1 MLSIAPKIIERP
13 VRSISDGGNARLGVL
28 EQVERSL
35 KPGNRLA
42 TLMGA
47 MLGGFIP
54 LASYTIAH
62 QEAPHK
68 PVLWVLVACGLAY
81 SALTV
86 FDWARVAFRHPI
98 KALGFCGLLEGVM
111 TFSSTPWLGI
121 TALMMLIVINGI
133 ATGCNLVADRRQAR
147 SARVGN
153 VRSAAGQRTPR
164 NRMVANA

>member
-1 MLSIAPKIIERP
+1 MLTIAPKIIENP

-62 QEAPHK
+62 QEAPNT
-68 PVLWVLVACGLAY
+68 PVLWMLVACGLAY

-86 FDWARVAFRHPI
+86 FDWARVAFRHPV
-98 KALGFCGLLEGVM
+98 KAVGFCALLEGVM
-111 TFSSTPWLGI
+111 TFSSTQWLGI
-121 TALMMLIVINGI
+121 TALAMLIVINGI

-147 SARVGN
+147 STRVGV
-153 VRSAAGQRTPR
+153 VRSSASRGTPQK
-164 NRMVANA
+164 RMVANA

>member
-1 MLSIAPKIIERP
+1 MLSIAPKIIEKS

-28 EQVERSL
+28 EQVERSW

-62 QEAPHK
+62 QEAPNK

-86 FDWARVAFRHPI
+86 FDWARVAFRHPV

-111 TFSSTPWLGI
+111 TFSNTQWLGI
-121 TALMMLIVINGI
+121 TALTMLIVINGI

-147 SARVGN
+147 SARIRN
-153 VRSAAGQRTPR
+153 VQSATDRRTSR
-164 NRMVANA
+164 NRMVANV

>member
-1 MLSIAPKIIERP
+1 MLSIAPKIIEKP
-13 VRSISDGGNARLGVL
+13 VRPISDGGNTRLGVL

-62 QEAPHK
+62 QEAPNK

-111 TFSSTPWLGI
+111 TFSSTQWLGI
-121 TALMMLIVINGI
+121 AALTMLIVINGI
-133 ATGCNLVADRRQAR
+133 ATGCNLVADRRLAR
-147 SARVGN
+147 SARIGV
-153 VRSAAGQRTPR
+153 VRSAAGQRKAQE
-164 NRMVANA
+164 RMVANA

>member
-1 MLSIAPKIIERP
+1 MLSIAPKIIEKP

-62 QEAPHK
+62 QEAPDK
-68 PVLWVLVACGLAY
+68 PVLWVLVAFGLAY

-86 FDWARVAFRHPI
+86 FDWARVAFRHPV

-111 TFSSTPWLGI
+111 TFSRTQWLGI
-121 TALMMLIVINGI
+121 AALTMLIVIKGI
-133 ATGCNLVADRRQAR
+133 ATGCNLVAGRRQAR
-147 SARVGN
+147 SARIGN
-153 VRSAAGQRTPR
+153 VRSAANQRTPR
-164 NRMVANA
+164 TG

>member
-1 MLSIAPKIIERP
+1 MLSIAPKIIEKR
-13 VRSISDGGNARLGVL
+13 VRLISDGSTALLGVL
-28 EQVERSL
+28 EQVERSW

-62 QEAPHK
+62 QEAPAK

-86 FDWARVAFRHPI
+86 FDWARVAFRHPV

-111 TFSSTPWLGI
+111 TFSSTQWLGI
-121 TALMMLIVINGI
+121 AALTMLIVINGI
-133 ATGCNLVADRRQAR
+133 ATGCNLVTDRRQAR
-147 SARVGN
+147 SARIGN
-153 VRSAAGQRTPR
+153 VRSGAGRRTLQ

>member
-1 MLSIAPKIIERP
+1 MLSIAPKIIEKP
-13 VRSISDGGNARLGVL
+13 VRSSSDGGSVRLGVL

-42 TLMGA
+42 TFMGA

-54 LASYTIAH
+54 LASYTLAH
-62 QEAPHK
+62 QEAPDK

-86 FDWARVAFRHPI
+86 FDWARVAFRDPL

-111 TFSSTPWLGI
+111 TFASTQWLGI
-121 TALMMLIVINGI
+121 AALAILVMINGI

-147 SARVGN
+147 SARMGD
-153 VRSAAGQRTPR
+153 VRSMAGQRTPQK
-164 NRMVANA
+164 RMVANG

>member
-1 MLSIAPKIIERP
+1 MLSIAPKIIENP

-35 KPGNRLA
+35 QPGNRLA

-47 MLGGFIP
+47 ILGGFIP

-62 QEAPHK
+62 QEAPNK

-86 FDWARVAFRHPI
+86 FDWARVAFRHPV

-111 TFSSTPWLGI
+111 TFSSTQWLAI
-121 TALMMLIVINGI
+121 AALTMLIVINGI

-147 SARVGN
+147 SARIGD
-153 VRSAAGQRTPR
+153 VRRMAGARTDQK
-164 NRMVANA
+164 RMVANA

>member
-1 MLSIAPKIIERP
+1 MLSIAPKIIENP
-13 VRSISDGGNARLGVL
+13 VRSISEGGNSRLGVL
-28 EQVERSL
+28 EQVECSW

-62 QEAPHK
+62 QEAPNR
-68 PVLWVLVACGLAY
+68 PFLWVLVACGLAY

-111 TFSSTPWLGI
+111 TLSGTQWLGI
-121 TALMMLIVINGI
+121 TALTMLIVINGI

-147 SARVGN
+147 SARVGK
-153 VRSAAGQRTPR
+153 VRSATDRRTSR